1 LDDARH
7 EEAADHFTAAI
18 NTGVL
23 SSERATH
30 SKYEIFVVV
39 RSYGSTENV
48 FYAQMCAL
56 CSSSGGTFN
65 PCGKVPTR
73 NGAVHSSWRVDFLK
87 RTKRTDT

>member
-7 EEAADHFTAAI
+7 KEAAEYFTAAI
-18 NTGVL
+18 SVL
-23 SSERATH
+23 SSERTIH

-48 FYAQMCAL
+48 FHAQLRAL
-56 CSSSGGTFN
+56 CSSSGGTFS

-73 NGAVHSSWRVDFLK
+73 NGAMHSSWRVDFLK
-87 RTKRTDT
+87 RTKRIDT